1 MAGPFVKVDD
11 QCRTSMRG
19 VFAVGDLVGEPM
31 LAHKSATQGE
41 IVAEI
46 IAGKARRFDPVYHRG
61 GLLHRAGDR
70 LGGAAA
76 RRRGRAGTT

>member
-1 MAGPFVKVDD
+1 MVTVGRRPLTKGWGLENMGLEMAGPFVKVDD

-46 IAGKARRFDPVYHRG
+46 IAARR
-61 GLLHRAGDR
+61 
-70 LGGAAA
+70 AASI
-76 RRRGRAGTT
+76 R